1 MKRATPSAALSS
13 LPAPRATRASCATCS
28 SGTSVRWTCSGSVTI
43 EYVMLKGVND
53 SESDAI
59 KLAKLLKGMNVYVN
73 LIPYNE
79 TNHIEFKKS
88 NKDNILKFGK
98 ILQDNNITVTIRKEY
113 GGQIDA
119 ACGQLRSKEVE

>member
-1 MKRATPSAALSS
+1 MNSKF
-13 LPAPRATRASCATCS
+13 
-28 SGTSVRWTCSGSVTI
+28 
-43 EYVMLKGVND
+43 ML
-53 SESDAI
+53 DAI
-59 KLAKLLKGMNVYVN
+59 KLAKLLKGLNVYVN

-88 NKDNILKFGK
+88 NKDTILKFGK

-119 ACGQLRSKEVE
+119 ACGQLKSKEVE